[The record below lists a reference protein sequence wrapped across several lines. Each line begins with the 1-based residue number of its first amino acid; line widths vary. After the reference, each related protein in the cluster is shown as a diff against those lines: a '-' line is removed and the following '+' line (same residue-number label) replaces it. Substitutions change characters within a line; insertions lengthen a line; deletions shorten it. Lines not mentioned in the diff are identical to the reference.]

1 MGRENPA
8 TFNIS
13 MESLD
18 SELELSLEDNSMEI
32 NTTLREGYGPTTI
45 VDYDND
51 VIHKP
56 QIEGVT
62 LEGNKTFEELG
73 LIIDSEL
80 SAESANPVENQAIT
94 QVINTIIEK
103 LNITVIDCGTSAS
116 VM

>member
-13 MESLD
+13 MESLG
-18 SELELSLEDNSMEI
+18 SEFELSLEDNSMEI
-32 NTTLREGYGPTTI
+32 GATLREGYGPTTF
-45 VDYDND
+45 VRYAD
-51 VIHKP
+51 VIGKP

-80 SAESANPVENQAIT
+80 SAESVNPVQNQAIT
-94 QVINTIIEK
+94 QALNTIIER
-103 LNITVIDCGTSAS
+103 LNITVIDCGTS
-116 VM
+116 VV

>member
-13 MESLD
+13 MESLG
-18 SELELSLEDNSMEI
+18 SELELSLEDNSTEI
-32 NTTLREGYGPTTI
+32 GVTLREGYGPTTF
-45 VDYDND
+45 VKYED
-51 VIHKP
+51 VIDKP
-56 QIEGVT
+56 QINGII

-116 VM
+116 VL